1 MEIITLEEYNDFLLN
16 DNSIN
21 LKNIFINL
29 FIFEEDK
36 KDYNDSMY
44 VKFCK
49 ELERH
54 YFNDLINN
62 FFVFNTNDIES
73 LNDLIYTKLKNNDF
87 NLKNTINK
95 IFDFILSDV
104 FLYTSSNENK
114 LYFNNFNQNIDLYDD
129 YNQYLSI
136 FEEKK
141 IRMKYIYDDDKYE
154 INQLYLLSLIDDFF
168 INLND
173 DMLFNKIKNNPLFIN
188 KNDSIYLSDYFIE
201 YLSFIF
207 FIEKKGLTS
216 SDIQY
221 NQNFLDNFYFLCF
234 NENL

>member
-1 MEIITLEEYNDFLLN
+1 MEIITLEDYNDFLLK
-16 DNSIN
+16 DNSVN

-49 ELERH
+49 ELEHH

-62 FFVFNTNDIES
+62 FFVFNINHIES

-87 NLKNTINK
+87 DLTNTINK
-95 IFDFILSDV
+95 IFDFILNDV

-114 LYFNNFNQNIDLYDD
+114 LYFNNFNQNVDLNDD

-141 IRMKYIYDDDKYE
+141 IRMKYIYDDDKHT
-154 INQLYLLSLIDDFF
+154 INESYLLSLINDFF

-188 KNDSIYLSDYFIE
+188 KNDNIYLSDYFIE
-201 YLSFIF
+201 YLSFVF
-207 FIEKKGLTS
+207 FIEKKGLAS

>member
-1 MEIITLEEYNDFLLN
+1 MEIITLEDYNDFLLN
-16 DNSIN
+16 DNPIN

-62 FFVFNTNDIES
+62 FFVFDTNDIES

-87 NLKNTINK
+87 NLTNTINK
-95 IFDFILSDV
+95 IFDFILNHV
-104 FLYTSSNENK
+104 FLYTSENK
-114 LYFNNFNQNIDLYDD
+114 AYFNNFNQNVDLNDD
-129 YNQYLSI
+129 YNQYLST

-141 IRMKYIYDDDKYE
+141 IRMKYIYDDDKYT
-154 INQLYLLSLIDDFF
+154 INESYLLSLIDDFF

-173 DMLFNKIKNNPLFIN
+173 DMFFNKIKNNSLFIN
-188 KNDSIYLSDYFIE
+188 KNDNIYLSDYFIE

-207 FIEKKGLTS
+207 FIEKKGLAS